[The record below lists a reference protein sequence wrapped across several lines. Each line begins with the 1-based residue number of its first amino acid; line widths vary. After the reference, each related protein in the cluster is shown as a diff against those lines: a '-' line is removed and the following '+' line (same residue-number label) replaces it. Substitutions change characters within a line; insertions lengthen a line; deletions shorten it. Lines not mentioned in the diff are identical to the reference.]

1 MGKIYAITLEG
12 IAGTNVWELF
22 DEVQKFKDVFPVV
35 KLDING
41 TVVNAGIYETGE
53 QLANSIDAVN
63 HGNKEEIMANLP
75 STGDSTT
82 IGAALELM
90 SSQMENKGFEGFSTE
105 EIEEIMKQIEQENVE
120 RGR

>member
-41 TVVNAGIYETGE
+41 TVVIAGIYETGE

-90 SSQMENKGFEGFSTE
+90 SSQMKNKGFERFSKDELVSIENKYSE
-105 EIEEIMKQIEQENVE
+105 EQM
-120 RGR
+120 GRAH